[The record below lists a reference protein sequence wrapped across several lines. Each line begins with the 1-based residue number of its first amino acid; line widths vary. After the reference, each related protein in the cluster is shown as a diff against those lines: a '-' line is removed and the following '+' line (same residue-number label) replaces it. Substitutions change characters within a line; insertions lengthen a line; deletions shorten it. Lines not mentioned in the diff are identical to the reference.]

1 MKLKQ
6 LGVEKVNVSTTLSLI
21 VGSCVTSVVHRQRHV
36 YKFNERD
43 GKLLS
48 FVMKDV
54 LSYGVAQDGV
64 YSSVGEHRSAES
76 VALRFN
82 SSEGLRFCLCP
93 TFMTRRKN
101 TFLSFITALKIDYLP
116 SSITSKRLFLRTQAA
131 YKGKILRVYGRA
143 ANWGEGNSLFIT
155 KGRGERRIL
164 RGSRGFQ
171 GGTEWNQSSPTEYRV
186 GTSKN

>member
-1 MKLKQ
+1 MCDKRRAYWDQK
-6 LGVEKVNVSTTLSLI
+6 
-21 VGSCVTSVVHRQRHV
+21 CRQRHV

-82 SSEGLRFCLCP
+82 SSEGPRFCLCP
-93 TFMTRRKN
+93 TFTTRRKN

-143 ANWGEGNSLFIT
+143 ANWGERELIIYHQWAGETEDFAEITWFSGGN
-155 KGRGERRIL
+155 GV
-164 RGSRGFQ
+164 GSVFAN
-171 GGTEWNQSSPTEYRV
+171 WVQS
-186 GTSKN
+186 GDK